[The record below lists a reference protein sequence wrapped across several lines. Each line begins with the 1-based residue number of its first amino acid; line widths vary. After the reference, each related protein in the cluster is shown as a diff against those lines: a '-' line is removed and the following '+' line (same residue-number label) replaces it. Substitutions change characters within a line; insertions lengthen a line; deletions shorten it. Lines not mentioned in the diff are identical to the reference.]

1 MAKKKAAED
10 ARGTPEVILE
20 ILFDRGVLSVGIRN
34 IGTRAALKVTVSF
47 DRRFTG
53 LGGAKEISSLPLF
66 KNVEFLGPA
75 REIVTLLDTSA
86 SYFVREQPT
95 KIAARVSY
103 LDASDRKYE
112 TTIHHDLDIYRELS
126 WISST
131 TEHEGNE
138 RGKSS
143 A

>member
-1 MAKKKAAED
+1 MAKKKDGEE
-10 ARGTPEVILE
+10 ARGKPEVILE
-20 ILFDRGVLSVGIRN
+20 FLFDRGVLSVSVRN
-34 IGTRAALKVTVSF
+34 IGTRAAMKVAVSF

-86 SYFVREQPT
+86 SYFTRKQPT

-103 LDASDRKYE
+103 LDAENRKYE

-126 WISST
+126 WVSST
-131 TEHEGNE
+131 TDHEVQ
-138 RGKSS
+138 
-143 A
+143 